1 MNYSSVTKPAK
12 ILNLESLNDLNERLY
27 LIKNSEINYLDTK
40 SAEPKKT
47 EHNSERF
54 VFNLQTS
61 DINIQPSIRLVNCLN
76 RGGKRYNHFQSFVVE
91 PKDKSTGIAVI
102 MVKLDDPKVFYCN
115 VRILPLTTLNE
126 IVVPDY
132 DSKLLT
138 INLEKSKWTLK
149 TDITITPS
157 DTGEAQYSVHD
168 VDVSAISELVTQD
181 EIVALKRELEFQAS
195 KLIAHYFQEILSIVV
210 NETPPSGSKSLII
223 PDDYI
228 LTLPPHQLKEMLS
241 ASAISACIALE
252 ITGYNVVKDL
262 NRDWKSASAFINY
275 LL

>member
-12 ILNLESLNDLNERLY
+12 ILNLESLDDLNERLY
-27 LIKNSEINYLDTK
+27 LLKSNEISYLDTK
-40 SAEPKKT
+40 SSEPKKT

-61 DINIQPSIRLVNCLN
+61 DINIQPSLRLVNCIG
-76 RGGKRYNHFQSFVVE
+76 RVGKRYNHFQSFVVE

-126 IVVPDY
+126 IAVPDY

-138 INLEKSKWTLK
+138 INLERSKCVLK
-149 TDITITPS
+149 ADITITPS
-157 DTGEAQYSVHD
+157 NTGEAQYSVHD
-168 VDVSAISELVTQD
+168 VDVSAISDLVTQD
-181 EIVALKRELEFQAS
+181 EMVALKRELEFQAS
-195 KLIAHYFQEILSIVV
+195 KLIAHYFQEILSIIV
-210 NETPPSGSKSLII
+210 NEVPSGSKSLII

-228 LTLPPHQLKEMLS
+228 LTLPPHQLKEMLT

>member
-27 LIKNSEINYLDTK
+27 LVKDHDNDYFDTK
-40 SAEPKKT
+40 SADAKRT
-47 EHNSERF
+47 ENNAERF

-61 DINIQPSIRLVNCLN
+61 NINIQPSVRLVNCLN
-76 RGGKRYNHFQSFVVE
+76 RNSKRYNQFQCFVVE
-91 PKDKSTGIAVI
+91 PIDKSTGIAVI

-115 VRILPLTTLNE
+115 VRIMPLTTLSD
-126 IVVPDY
+126 IAVPDY

-138 INLEKSKWTLK
+138 VNLEKSKCILK
-149 TDITITPS
+149 ADITITPS

-168 VDVSAISELVTQD
+168 VDVAAISDLATQE
-181 EIVALKRELEFQAS
+181 EIIDLKRELEFQAS

-210 NETPPSGSKSLII
+210 NETPPPAKSLII

-241 ASAISACIALE
+241 ASAISACVALE
-252 ITGYNVVKDL
+252 ITGYNVIKEI
-262 NRDWKSASAFINY
+262 NRDWKAASAFINY

>member
-126 IVVPDY
+126 IAVPDY

-181 EIVALKRELEFQAS
+181 EVVALKRELEFQAS

-210 NETPPSGSKSLII
+210 NETPPSGTKSLII

-228 LTLPPHQLKEMLS
+228 LTLPPNQLKEMLS

>member
-126 IVVPDY
+126 IAVPDY

-181 EIVALKRELEFQAS
+181 EVVALKRELEFQAS

-210 NETPPSGSKSLII
+210 NETPPSGTKSLII

>member
-27 LIKNSEINYLDTK
+27 LVKNSEINYLDTK
-40 SAEPKKT
+40 SAEPKRT

-115 VRILPLTTLNE
+115 VRILPLTSLNE

-181 EIVALKRELEFQAS
+181 EVVALKRELEFQAS

-210 NETPPSGSKSLII
+210 NETPPSGTKSLII

-252 ITGYNVVKDL
+252 ITGYNVIKDL

>member
-12 ILNLESLNDLNERLY
+12 ILNLESLDDLNERLY
-27 LIKNSEINYLDTK
+27 LFKNNEISYLDTK
-40 SAEPKKT
+40 STEPKKT

-61 DINIQPSIRLVNCLN
+61 DINIQPSLRLVNCIG
-76 RGGKRYNHFQSFVVE
+76 RGGKRYTHFQSFVVE
-91 PKDKSTGIAVI
+91 PKDNSTGIAVI

-115 VRILPLTTLNE
+115 VRIMPLTTLNE
-126 IVVPDY
+126 IAVPDY

-138 INLEKSKWTLK
+138 INLERSKCVLK
-149 TDITITPS
+149 ADITITPS
-157 DTGEAQYSVHD
+157 NTGEAQYSVHD
-168 VDVSAISELVTQD
+168 VDVSPISELVTQD
-181 EIVALKRELEFQAS
+181 EMIGLKRELEFQAS
-195 KLIAHYFQEILSIVV
+195 KLIAHYIQEILSIIV
-210 NETPPSGSKSLII
+210 NEVPSGNKQLMI

-228 LTLPPHQLKEMLS
+228 LTLPPHQLKEMLT

>member
-27 LIKNSEINYLDTK
+27 LVKDHDNDYFDTK
-40 SAEPKKT
+40 SADAKRT
-47 EHNSERF
+47 ENNAERF

-61 DINIQPSIRLVNCLN
+61 NINIQPSVRLVNCLN
-76 RGGKRYNHFQSFVVE
+76 RNSKRYNQFQCFVVE
-91 PKDKSTGIAVI
+91 PIDKSTGIAVI

-115 VRILPLTTLNE
+115 VRIMPLTTLSD
-126 IVVPDY
+126 IAVPDY

-138 INLEKSKWTLK
+138 VNLEKSKCILK
-149 TDITITPS
+149 ADITITPS

-168 VDVSAISELVTQD
+168 VDVAAISDLATQ
-181 EIVALKRELEFQAS
+181 EETIALKRELEFQAS

-210 NETPPSGSKSLII
+210 NEAIPPGKSLII

-241 ASAISACIALE
+241 ASTIAACVALE
-252 ITGYNVVKDL
+252 ITGYNVLKEI
-262 NRDWKSASAFINY
+262 NRDWKAASAFINY

>member
-12 ILNLESLNDLNERLY
+12 ILNLESLDDLNERLY
-27 LIKNSEINYLDTK
+27 LLKINEISYLDTK
-40 SAEPKKT
+40 SSEPKKT

-61 DINIQPSIRLVNCLN
+61 DINIQPSLRLVNCIS

-126 IVVPDY
+126 IAVPDY

-138 INLEKSKWTLK
+138 INLERSKCVLK
-149 TDITITPS
+149 ADITITPS
-157 DTGEAQYSVHD
+157 NTGEAQYSVHD
-168 VDVSAISELVTQD
+168 VDVSAISDLVTQD
-181 EIVALKRELEFQAS
+181 EMVALKRELEFQAS
-195 KLIAHYFQEILSIVV
+195 KLIAHYFQEILSIIV
-210 NETPPSGSKSLII
+210 NEAPSGSKSLII

-228 LTLPPHQLKEMLS
+228 LTLPPHQLKEMLT

>member
-12 ILNLESLNDLNERLY
+12 ILNLESLDDLNERLY
-27 LIKNSEINYLDTK
+27 LLKSNEISYLDTK

-61 DINIQPSIRLVNCLN
+61 DINIQPSLRLVNCIG
-76 RGGKRYNHFQSFVVE
+76 RGGKRYNQFQSFVVE

-126 IVVPDY
+126 IAVPDY

-138 INLEKSKWTLK
+138 INLERSKCVLK
-149 TDITITPS
+149 ADITITPS
-157 DTGEAQYSVHD
+157 NTGEAQYSVHD
-168 VDVSAISELVTQD
+168 VDVSAISDLVTQD
-181 EIVALKRELEFQAS
+181 EMVALKRELEFQAS
-195 KLIAHYFQEILSIVV
+195 KLIAHYFQEILSIIV
-210 NETPPSGSKSLII
+210 NEVPSGSKPLMI

-228 LTLPPHQLKEMLS
+228 LTLPPHQLKEMLT

>member
-115 VRILPLTTLNE
+115 VRILPLTSLNE
-126 IVVPDY
+126 IAVPDY

-262 NRDWKSASAFINY
+262 NRDWKSAAAFINY

>member
-12 ILNLESLNDLNERLY
+12 ILNLESLDDLNERLY
-27 LIKNSEINYLDTK
+27 LLKSNEISYLDTK
-40 SAEPKKT
+40 SSEPKKT

-61 DINIQPSIRLVNCLN
+61 DINIQPSLRLVNCIG

-126 IVVPDY
+126 IAVPNY

-138 INLEKSKWTLK
+138 INLERSKWILK
-149 TDITITPS
+149 SDITITPS
-157 DTGEAQYSVHD
+157 NTGEAQYSVHD
-168 VDVSAISELVTQD
+168 VDVSTISELVTQD
-181 EIVALKRELEFQAS
+181 EMVALKRELEFQAS
-195 KLIAHYFQEILSIVV
+195 KLIAHYFQEILSIIV
-210 NETPPSGSKSLII
+210 NEAPSGSKSLII
-223 PDDYI
+223 PDEYI
-228 LTLPPHQLKEMLS
+228 LTLPAHQLKEMLT